1 MNTRT
6 RYMVIGA
13 AVIVIIVVVAV
24 ILHNTG
30 SNSGLSGNGTS
41 TDQNSS
47 GTIAGPGEVL
57 SSTGQ
62 NSVANHSTSSV
73 PIVAAP
79 AITIHLLT
87 PIANNVWTQGEPN
100 PIAWDNAP
108 KITGEIDLVNA
119 VTKKFVGVILSNT
132 GTNQTSYIWDAR
144 SIYRA
149 RYSADKKDVVPGT
162 YSIRIHFDGNN
173 LGDLISGPITIN

>member
-24 ILHNTG
+24 ILHN
-30 SNSGLSGNGTS
+30 SGPSGNGTS
-41 TDQNSS
+41 ANQNASD
-47 GTIAGPGEVL
+47 TIAGPGEAL

-62 NSVANHSTSSV
+62 NSVANHPTSSV
-73 PIVAAP
+73 SIAAAP
-79 AITIHLLT
+79 AIIIHLLT
-87 PIANNVWTQGEPN
+87 PIANNVWTRGEPN

-119 VTKKFVGVILSNT
+119 VTKKIIGVVLSNT